1 MTGLIGKK
9 IGMTQFYNA
18 DGNVIPVTLIQTGP
32 CVVVQKKETTKD
44 GYNAIQVGFGSK
56 KNQRVNKPEQ
66 GHMAKAGKGAF
77 EVLKEFRLD
86 DVSQY
91 QVGQEI
97 KAADLFK
104 TGDRIDVSGTSK
116 GHGFTGVIK
125 RWSFGGFPGSH
136 GTHEYFRHGGSIG
149 NRSFPGRVRKG
160 KKMAGH
166 WGNEQISVQNL
177 EVVDIRP
184 EDELDAGQGGGSGGQ
199 AGNRRCAAGGERL
212 NPWKFTLSNR
222 NSKKKYSV

>member
-9 IGMTQFYNA
+9 VGMTQFYNTE
-18 DGNVIPVTLIQTGP
+18 GNVIPVTVIQTGP
-32 CVVVQKKETTKD
+32 CVVVQKKENAKD

-56 KNQRVNKPEQ
+56 KNQRVNKPQQ

-86 DVSQY
+86 DVSQF

-116 GHGFTGVIK
+116 GHGFAGVIK

-177 EVVDIRP
+177 EVVDLRP
-184 EDELDAGQGGGSGGQ
+184 EANLMLVKGAVPGAKHGIVVV
-199 AGNRRCAAGGERL
+199 RRAVKG
-212 NPWKFTLSNR
+212 
-222 NSKKKYSV
+222 